1 MSIRLIFFVLIS
13 FGCKLLCQHVSTE
26 VMAGST
32 KLRQSK
38 WYTAWGN
45 EGDPEE
51 KMPCFWW
58 VLFPFLTP
66 SNLSHH
72 CNFYKNVPPLP
83 CQNLTKFCPRFFTA
97 PWPAP
102 TKMHQ
107 TTNRVGPS
115 KKSLPNCQGETGFLL
130 LKTAKSQKA
139 LFSLKYRQ
147 LRQLRTGQ
155 QFNDANL
162 DHFTCFF
169 CFRCRWVFL
178 KISNCLEPGNWP
190 KTKRLRAKDVIG
202 SWNQGH
208 SEDQNCPFSCDV
220 SESQY
225 LIIYPNHPF
234 RGVVVLSSGAA
245 FLYCF

>member
-1 MSIRLIFFVLIS
+1 
-13 FGCKLLCQHVSTE
+13 
-26 VMAGST
+26 
-32 KLRQSK
+32 
-38 WYTAWGN
+38 
-45 EGDPEE
+45 
-51 KMPCFWW
+51 
-58 VLFPFLTP
+58 
-66 SNLSHH
+66 
-72 CNFYKNVPPLP
+72 
-83 CQNLTKFCPRFFTA
+83 
-97 PWPAP
+97 
-102 TKMHQ
+102 MHQ

-169 CFRCRWVFL
+169 CVRCCWVFSRFRTVWSQETDL
-178 KISNCLEPGNWP
+178 KQNDSGPKMSLEAEFSG
-190 KTKRLRAKDVIG
+190 
-202 SWNQGH
+202 Q

-225 LIIYPNHPF
+225 LIVYPNHPF
-234 RGVVVLSSGAA
+234 LGVVVLSSGAA